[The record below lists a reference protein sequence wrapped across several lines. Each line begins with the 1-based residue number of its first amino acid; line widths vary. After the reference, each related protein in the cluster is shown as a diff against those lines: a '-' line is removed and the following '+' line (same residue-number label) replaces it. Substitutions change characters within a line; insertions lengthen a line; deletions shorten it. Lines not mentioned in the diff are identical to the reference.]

1 MARDVFVL
9 FLMLI
14 SGSPLHYLGV
24 LIVTCLYCQYRK
36 SYSKKYI
43 TYFII
48 THFIRINITATA
60 TLKRYCISPCNRI
73 ENCAKILHVGKL
85 YGPNN
90 LTNAHDVTEKTLFS
104 NARVTFVF
112 SLSIFLSVILLFTNF
127 IYVSLISI
135 RPLAT
140 CAISSTYQ
148 CSQRL
153 PNFFSL
159 AKVCNARAPYHYCYK
174 KFTKIGSPSR
184 ALSYPLVIVTVSF
197 HNELF
202 FVM

>member
-1 MARDVFVL
+1 M
-9 FLMLI
+9 
-14 SGSPLHYLGV
+14 G
-24 LIVTCLYCQYRK
+24 
-36 SYSKKYI
+36 
-43 TYFII
+43 
-48 THFIRINITATA
+48 
-60 TLKRYCISPCNRI
+60 
-73 ENCAKILHVGKL
+73 NCAKILHVGKFYVPTVSL
-85 YGPNN
+85 MHMCN
-90 LTNAHDVTEKTLFS
+90 DVTEKPLFS
-104 NARVTFVF
+104 TARVTSVF
-112 SLSIFLSVILLFTNF
+112 PLSVFRSVILLFTNF

-202 FVM
+202 L